1 MEFIKEVLLRNK
13 SPKQVV
19 LKNTFW
25 LSLGQVLSRLFKFL
39 LVIFASRILGPEGWG
54 SFQYVLS
61 IASFF
66 FIFSDLG
73 INYLTVRDYQQK
85 EDFKERV
92 HTGSLI
98 RESLAFLSLVI
109 ALIFSLIFENPN
121 FRKTFIIL
129 SFFLFFNNIRDY
141 LASFF
146 QAIQKMEKQFFV
158 VFIES
163 LLTLIFG
170 IIFLLTL
177 KNITSLAFA
186 YFLGILFSFSL
197 ALILLKDFLIYLK
210 PKFNFQIFKYYLENG
225 LPLALFGMLSFVFF
239 TTDQIILGKLK
250 GVEAVGYYSIAT
262 RIILILVTFPS
273 LFLTSLFPQLALSV
287 DNKERLKNIFKKS
300 IPFILLMSFLLFA
313 FILIF
318 ADLLPLLFGQKYIP
332 SIQPLKLLSII
343 LLVIPL
349 TNLFDNF
356 LFSINKQWQDF
367 FITLFCALLNV
378 VLNFLL
384 IPQYS
389 IFGAIYATLISQ
401 FVNLILTSLL
411 SYRYFTRIEYEL
423 YTH

>member
-1 MEFIKEVLLRNK
+1 MDFL
-13 SPKQVV
+13 KQFLFSNISSKQIVF
-19 LKNTFW
+19 KNTFW
-25 LSLGQVLSRLFKFL
+25 LSLGQFFTRLSKFL
-39 LVIFASRILGPEGWG
+39 LVVFAARILGPEGWG

-61 IASFF
+61 IASMF
-66 FIFSDLG
+66 FIVSDWG
-73 INYLTVRDYQQK
+73 VGYLLIRDYQQK
-85 EDFKERV
+85 EDFKERI

-98 RESLAFLSLVI
+98 RESLAFLSLII
-109 ALIFSLIFENPN
+109 ALIASLIFENPN

-129 SFFLFFNNIRDY
+129 SFFLFFNNLRDY
-141 LASFF
+141 ITSFF
-146 QAIQKMEKQFFV
+146 QAIQKMEKQFIV
-158 VFIES
+158 TFIES

-177 KNITSLAFA
+177 KNFVSFAFA
-186 YFLGILFSFSL
+186 YFFGIFFSFIL
-197 ALILLKDFLIYLK
+197 ALLLAKNFLIYLK
-210 PKFNFQIFKYYLENG
+210 PKINYEFIKYYLING
-225 LPLALFGMLSFVFF
+225 LPLVLFGMLGFVFF

-262 RIILILVTFPS
+262 RIILILTTFPS
-273 LFLTSLFPQLALSV
+273 LFLISLFPQLALSV
-287 DNKERLKNIFKKS
+287 SNKERLRNIFKKS
-300 IPFILLMSFLLFA
+300 IPFILLMSFLLLV

-318 ADLLPLLFGQKYIP
+318 ADFLPLLFGQKYIP
-332 SIQPLKLLSII
+332 SIQPLKLLSLI
-343 LLVIPL
+343 LLFIPL

-378 VLNFLL
+378 ALNFLL

-411 SYRYFTRIEYEL
+411 SYRYFRL
-423 YTH
+423 LK

>member
-1 MEFIKEVLLRNK
+1 MEFIKEFLLKNK
-13 SPKQVV
+13 SPKQIV

-25 LSLGQVLSRLFKFL
+25 LSLGQILSRLFKFL
-39 LVIFASRILGPEGWG
+39 LVVFAARILGPEGWG
-54 SFQYVLS
+54 SFQYILS

-85 EDFKERV
+85 EDFKERI

-98 RESLAFLSLVI
+98 REGLAFLSLIVGLI
-109 ALIFSLIFENPN
+109 ASLIFENPN
-121 FRKTFIIL
+121 FKMTFIIL
-129 SFFLFFNNIRDY
+129 SFFLFFNNLRDY
-141 LASFF
+141 ITSFF
-146 QAIQKMEKQFFV
+146 QAIQKMEKQFIVNFV
-158 VFIES
+158 ES

-177 KNITSLAFA
+177 RNFVSFAFA
-186 YFLGILFSFSL
+186 YFFGIIFSFIL
-197 ALILLKDFLIYLK
+197 AILLAKNFLIYLK
-210 PKFNFQIFKYYLENG
+210 PKINYEFIKYYLVNG
-225 LPLALFGMLSFVFF
+225 LPLALFGMLGFVFF

-250 GVEAVGYYSIAT
+250 GVEEVGYYSVAT
-262 RIILILVTFPS
+262 RIILILTTFPS
-273 LFLTSLFPQLALSV
+273 LFLASLLPQLAQSV
-287 DNKERLKNIFKKS
+287 SNKERLKNIFKKS
-300 IPFILLMSFLLFA
+300 IPFILLISALF
-313 FILIF
+313 FIFVLIF
-318 ADLLPLLFGQKYIP
+318 ADFLTLFFGKKYVP
-332 SIQPLKLLSII
+332 SIQPLKILSLI
-343 LLVIPL
+343 LLFIPL

-378 VLNFLL
+378 ALNFLL

-411 SYRYFTRIEYEL
+411 SYRYFSRL
-423 YTH
+423 NA

>member
-1 MEFIKEVLLRNK
+1 MEIIKEVLLKNK

-25 LSLGQVLSRLFKFL
+25 LSLGQFFIRLFKFL
-39 LVIFASRILGPEGWG
+39 LVVFSARILGPEGWG

-61 IASFF
+61 IASMF
-66 FIFSDLG
+66 FIVSDWG
-73 INYLTVRDYQQK
+73 ISNLLIRDYQQK
-85 EDFKERV
+85 EDFKERI

-98 RESLAFLSLVI
+98 REILVFLSLII
-109 ALIFSLIFENPN
+109 ALIASLIFENQN

-129 SFFLFFNNIRDY
+129 AFFLFLSNLRDY
-141 LASFF
+141 ITSFF
-146 QAIQKMEKQFFV
+146 QAIQKMEKQFV
-158 VFIES
+158 VNFIES

-177 KNITSLAFA
+177 KNMASLSLT
-186 YFLGILFSFSL
+186 YFLGMFFSL
-197 ALILLKDFLIYLK
+197 IFCLLLAKNFLIYLK
-210 PKFNFQIFKYYLENG
+210 PKINYEFIKYYLING
-225 LPLALFGMLSFVFF
+225 LPLVLFGMLGFVFF

-287 DNKERLKNIFKKS
+287 SNKERLRNIFKKS
-300 IPFILLMSFLLFA
+300 IPFILLISFSIFV
-313 FILIF
+313 FVLIF
-318 ADLLPLLFGQKYIP
+318 ADFLPLLFGQKYIP
-332 SIQPLKLLSII
+332 SIQPLKLLSLI
-343 LLVIPL
+343 LLFLPL

-356 LFSINKQWQDF
+356 LFSINRQWQDF
-367 FITLFCALLNV
+367 SITLFCALLNV
-378 VLNFLL
+378 VLNFIL

-411 SYRYFTRIEYEL
+411 SYKYFLRL
-423 YTH
+423 NK

>member
-1 MEFIKEVLLRNK
+1 MEFIKEFLLKNK

-25 LSLGQVLSRLFKFL
+25 LSLGQILSRLFKFL
-39 LVIFASRILGPEGWG
+39 LVIFAARILGPEGWG
-54 SFQYVLS
+54 SFQYILS

-85 EDFKERV
+85 EDFKERIR
-92 HTGSLI
+92 TGSLI
-98 RESLAFLSLVI
+98 RESLAFLSLIVSLI
-109 ALIFSLIFENPN
+109 ASLIFENLN
-121 FRKTFIIL
+121 FKMTFIIL
-129 SFFLFFNNIRDY
+129 SFFLFFNNLRDY
-141 LASFF
+141 ITSFF
-146 QAIQKMEKQFFV
+146 QAIQKMEKQFIV
-158 VFIES
+158 TFIES

-177 KNITSLAFA
+177 RNFVSFAFA
-186 YFLGILFSFSL
+186 YFFGIIFSFIL
-197 ALILLKDFLIYLK
+197 AILLAKNFLIYLK
-210 PKFNFQIFKYYLENG
+210 PKINYEFIKYYLVNG
-225 LPLALFGMLSFVFF
+225 LPLALFGILGFVFF

-250 GVEAVGYYSIAT
+250 GVETVGYYSVAT

-287 DNKERLKNIFKKS
+287 SNKERIKNIFKKS
-300 IPFILLMSFLLFA
+300 IPFILLMSFLLFT

-318 ADLLPLLFGQKYIP
+318 ADFLPLLFGQKYIP
-332 SIQPLKLLSII
+332 SIQPLKLLSLI
-343 LLVIPL
+343 LLLFPL

-367 FITLFCALLNV
+367 FITLFCALLNIA
-378 VLNFLL
+378 LNFLL

-411 SYRYFTRIEYEL
+411 SYRYFSRL
-423 YTH
+423 NA

>member
-1 MEFIKEVLLRNK
+1 MEIIKEFLLKNK

-25 LSLGQVLSRLFKFL
+25 LSLGQILSRLFKFL
-39 LVIFASRILGPEGWG
+39 LVIFAARILGPEGWG
-54 SFQYVLS
+54 SFQYILS

-85 EDFKERV
+85 EDFKERI

-98 RESLAFLSLVI
+98 REGLAFLSLIV
-109 ALIFSLIFENPN
+109 ALIASLIFENPN
-121 FRKTFIIL
+121 FKMTFIIL
-129 SFFLFFNNIRDY
+129 SLFLFFNNLRDY
-141 LASFF
+141 ITSFF
-146 QAIQKMEKQFFV
+146 QAIQKMEKQFIVNF
-158 VFIES
+158 FES

-177 KNITSLAFA
+177 KNFVSFAFA
-186 YFLGILFSFSL
+186 YFFGIIFSFIL
-197 ALILLKDFLIYLK
+197 AILLAKNFLIYLK
-210 PKFNFQIFKYYLENG
+210 PKINYEFIKYYVVNG
-225 LPLALFGMLSFVFF
+225 LPLALFGMLGFVFF

-250 GVEAVGYYSIAT
+250 GVEEVGYYSIAT
-262 RIILILVTFPS
+262 RIILILTTFPS
-273 LFLTSLFPQLALSV
+273 LFLTSLLPQLAQSV
-287 DNKERLKNIFKKS
+287 SNKERLKNIFKKS
-300 IPFILLMSFLLFA
+300 IPFILLMSFSLFA

-318 ADLLPLLFGQKYIP
+318 ADFLPLLFGQKYIP
-332 SIQPLKLLSII
+332 SIQPLKILSLI
-343 LLVIPL
+343 LLFIPL

-367 FITLFCALLNV
+367 FITLFCALLNIA
-378 VLNFLL
+378 LNFLL

-411 SYRYFTRIEYEL
+411 SYRYFSRL
-423 YTH
+423 NA

>member
-1 MEFIKEVLLRNK
+1 MEIIKEVLLKNK

-25 LSLGQVLSRLFKFL
+25 LSLGQFFIRLFKFL
-39 LVIFASRILGPEGWG
+39 LVVFSARILGPEGWG

-61 IASFF
+61 IASIF
-66 FIFSDLG
+66 FIFSDWG
-73 INYLTVRDYQQK
+73 ISNLLIRDYQQK
-85 EDFKERV
+85 GDFKERI

-98 RESLAFLSLVI
+98 REILVFLSLII
-109 ALIFSLIFENPN
+109 ALMASLIFENQN

-129 SFFLFFNNIRDY
+129 AFFLFLSNLRDY
-141 LASFF
+141 ITSFF
-146 QAIQKMEKQFFV
+146 QAIQKMEKQFV
-158 VFIES
+158 VNFIES

-177 KNITSLAFA
+177 KNMASLSLT
-186 YFLGILFSFSL
+186 YFLGMFFSL
-197 ALILLKDFLIYLK
+197 IFCLLLAKNFLIYLK
-210 PKFNFQIFKYYLENG
+210 PKINYEFIKYYLING
-225 LPLALFGMLSFVFF
+225 LPLVLFGMLGFIFF

-250 GVEAVGYYSIAT
+250 GVEMVGYYSIAT
-262 RIILILVTFPS
+262 RIILILTTFPS

-287 DNKERLKNIFKKS
+287 SNKERLRNIFKKS
-300 IPFILLMSFLLFA
+300 IPFILLTSFSF
-313 FILIF
+313 FVFVLIF
-318 ADLLPLLFGQKYIP
+318 ADFLTLIFGQKYIP
-332 SIQPLKLLSII
+332 SIQPLKLLSLI
-343 LLVIPL
+343 LLFLPL

-356 LFSINKQWQDF
+356 LFSINRQWQDF

-378 VLNFLL
+378 VLNFIL

-411 SYRYFTRIEYEL
+411 SYKYFLRL
-423 YTH
+423 NK